1 MSVEMILSTK
11 YWKVEIICDRYTR
24 TYTYH
29 EINKR
34 KVEIICDRY
43 TRTYTHH
50 EINKRKVEILCDRYT
65 RTYTAGKPVTQESS
79 LDVFCHVIFDVN
91 IDVMDVLRNL

>member
-1 MSVEMILSTK
+1 MRQYIQELITTYHEINK
-11 YWKVEIICDRYTR
+11 RKVEIICDRYTR

-34 KVEIICDRY
+34 KI
-43 TRTYTHH
+43 
-50 EINKRKVEILCDRYT
+50 EILCDRYT

-91 IDVMDVLRNL
+91 IDVMDVLRNLLLYSFDYDYL